1 MPAHQAQQFVQIP
14 VGFLRDGTLSVE
26 AKAVAMVYASYAN
39 SDSEAWP
46 GIQAIIKA
54 AAIGRDR
61 AKRGRAELVRKGY
74 LKPMQPRGRDVA
86 KGRFGQ
92 VRYWLAPGL
101 LHRRTEFQASGKA
114 QPQDWQTAGRN
125 HRRTERPQ
133 DGISVHRTILRSQS
147 ESASEPEKEK
157 ESQKVASE

>member
-1 MPAHQAQQFVQIP
+1 LSAHQAQFVQIP
-14 VGFLRDGTLSVE
+14 VCFLRDGTLSVE
-26 AKAVAMVYASYAN
+26 AKAVAMVYATYAN

-46 GIQAIIKA
+46 GLGAIMKA

-74 LKPMQPRGRDVA
+74 LKPMQPKGRDVA
-86 KGRFGQ
+86 KGRFGR

-101 LHRRTEFQASGKA
+101 LHRRTEIQSHGEA

-125 HRRTERPQ
+125 FSPQNYIESEVRVRRRTRKKK
-133 DGISVHRTILRSQS
+133 SQRGVDR
-147 ESASEPEKEK
+147 E
-157 ESQKVASE
+157 